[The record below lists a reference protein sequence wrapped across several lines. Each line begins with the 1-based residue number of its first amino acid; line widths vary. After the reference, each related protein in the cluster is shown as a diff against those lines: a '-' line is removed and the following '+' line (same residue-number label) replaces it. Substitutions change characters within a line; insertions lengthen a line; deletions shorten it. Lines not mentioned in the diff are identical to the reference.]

1 MNNNLVV
8 DKGTDNRGILFS
20 SAFENVEFG
29 NVRVFLINGEVW
41 MVGNDVAKALGYS
54 RPTDAV
60 AAHVDSEDRMVVQM
74 SDIQVYGD
82 SPLPDHMKGAKI
94 VLINE
99 SGFYSLCLRSKLP
112 RAREFKHWVTAI
124 VIPSIRQN
132 GYYGVRPVEDHRVI
146 TDEEYNM
153 RMREADAK
161 IAAANAEMKRLDK
174 EMAELM
180 LSIKE
185 RTSIP
190 EVAQV
195 ADAYAM
201 RILTGKDVVALP
213 EVNQKTYSAT
223 DIGKILGVSSNKIGR
238 LAQSNGMKTEEYGKF
253 FYDKAKHC
261 NKEVETFRY
270 YENAI
275 DKFRELLKKG

>member
-1 MNNNLVV
+1 M
-8 DKGTDNRGILFS
+8 FS

-29 NVRVFLINGEVW
+29 NVRAFLINGEVW
-41 MVGNDVAKALGYS
+41 MVGNDVAACLGYKN
-54 RPTDAV
+54 PKNAV
-60 AAHVDSEDRMVVQM
+60 ASHVEEEDKMLVQL
-74 SDIQVYGD
+74 SDIQSG
-82 SPLPDHMKGAKI
+82 PEMRLPDNMKGVRI

-213 EVNQKTYSAT
+213 EVNQRTYSAT
-223 DIGKILGVSSNKIGR
+223 DIGKIFGVSSNKIGR
-238 LAQSNGMKTEEYGKF
+238 LSKANGMKTEEYGKF